1 MSPTVGQLDETALDD
16 LLGESP
22 DEALAL
28 LADLTGATDPKLRQ
42 LARALAARLVIDLAR
57 QGSPRRRGV
66 GKLVVRPLDDSG
78 ADLDLDA
85 SIDGLAM
92 ARATGAAPDPDDVRV
107 RGWSRP
113 GTALCLVVDRS
124 GSMGGER
131 LATAAVAAAA
141 VAWRAPDDYSVL
153 AFGRDVVVAKG
164 QGAFRP
170 PEQVVQDVLTLRG
183 FGTTDVAL
191 ALQTAAAQLAQSRAA
206 RRLTV
211 LLSDGRATVP
221 GDVVAAARALDE
233 LVIVAP
239 EGDLDDALVLADQAG
254 ATCIPISGPSAIPTS
269 SPPSSAPDG
278 RVLQAPVR
286 PSHPPAT
293 DSVPIRVRLW
303 ESLLGL

>member
-1 MSPTVGQLDETALDD
+1 VSPSVGQLDESAVDD
-16 LLGESP
+16 LLGDSP
-22 DEALAL
+22 DQALAL
-28 LADLTGATDPKLRQ
+28 LADLTGATDPKLRD
-42 LARALAARLVIDLAR
+42 LARALAARVVIDLAR

-66 GKLVVRPLDDSG
+66 GKLAVRRLDDSG
-78 ADLDLDA
+78 ADLDVDA
-85 SIDGLAM
+85 SIDGLAL
-92 ARATGAAPDPDDVRV
+92 ASATGAAPDPEEVRV

-124 GSMGGER
+124 GSMGGAR

-141 VAWRAPDDYSVL
+141 VAWRTPDDYSVL

-170 PEQVVQDVLTLRG
+170 PEQVVQDLLALRG

-191 ALQTAAAQLAQSRAA
+191 ALQAAAAQLAQSRAG

-239 EGDLDDALVLADQAG
+239 EGDLDDALALAGQAG
-254 ATCIPISGPSAIPTS
+254 ARCIAISGPSAIPEVF
-269 SPPSSAPDG
+269 A
-278 RVLQAPVR
+278 
-286 PSHPPAT
+286 
-293 DSVPIRVRLW
+293 
-303 ESLLGL
+303 SLLGG